1 VAGSKK
7 PSPAADANSALIRSI
22 RHVMRPVIR
31 LMMRRGIVL
40 QTFQQLVK
48 SVYTEEAEKEIAA
61 TGGPVT
67 DLQISLMT
75 GLHRKEVK
83 RFRDEGYE
91 NFILSPTLSTGAD
104 VVTMWL
110 TDRRFLSARREP
122 RGLST
127 RKGDTVDSFATLV
140 RAVDPE
146 LRPTAVLA
154 EMIRL
159 GVVTVEGERA
169 RLVVDAFV
177 PQKGFDDK
185 VQYLAENGHDHLA
198 AAAHNL
204 DSDDAPMLEQ
214 SISATE
220 LSSDSADELE
230 RMARSLWKLIMQ
242 QLIERAIELEGRDK
256 SQGSTG
262 TRINFGAYFYKE
274 STPKPDGSPDT
285 RKRTGRTTG
294 VKRN

>member
-61 TGGPVT
+61 TGGPAT

-274 STPKPDGSPDT
+274 SIPKPDGSPDT

-294 VKRN
+294 VIRN